1 MIKFLSVDDDQW
13 EPDEQ
18 FFVKISLTNNEAD
31 ADVLKI
37 GRKHIMTI
45 KSAQLIKLTRTTTSL
60 SRCLLLLLTLNWAT
74 ALAGGI

>member
-1 MIKFLSVDDDQW
+1 MRLRNDKFLSVDDDQW

-45 KSAQLIKLTRTTTSL
+45 KSAQF
-60 SRCLLLLLTLNWAT
+60 N
-74 ALAGGI
+74 